1 MPHVKKSKK
10 VKNVKN
16 IKKVK
21 KSKNKRIIR
30 RRRVMMGGEEPNT
43 VSIVPGFVFYHK
55 NTYGTLNFGFTH
67 GHAMTLHHYM
77 LDINMI
83 AYINFIEGVLYTHA
97 YNKGNMAIVMQ
108 KYDIEENHLN
118 YNEFV
123 NSNTLLVGETKY
135 GNPVFLKKNNYFT
148 TIENE
153 TMLPTYALKE
163 MKNSKDKDN
172 NINPIIPNSIY
183 SKVYEF
189 VPENEYVLPGI
200 EKLVGN
206 TVSNIKDGKIMQ
218 VHEIFN
224 GSDLY
229 EATSQK
235 DAQYDLYRLG
245 LTDDQKNVISQHH
258 LNYQIIKDLNYDL
271 SLDSVNPR
279 RKKYRYNERLGFFDI
294 ERMKKPFQKYK
305 SNTFV
310 NFIFSKFDSDKYDGD
325 TKLSSDAFKRSLLVG
340 FAGPYQQ
347 DTYQNNGEECEVWRP
362 VYLTPN
368 GWFNDGTAIYSPD
381 YNSIAITEKMM
392 VDNGLADTIENE
404 IHSFLTGKMAYC
416 FKYGGDTMNSINFNR
431 QHNFYIMDA
440 MSRSAAIGSGLTKVI
455 LYTITYYTSIL
466 ALIPTIISY
475 LGPIIVKSVGGT
487 RKRRIKIKT
496 RKKKTITI

>member
-1 MPHVKKSKK
+1 MSGRKLSKKSKK
-10 VKNVKN
+10 VKN

-21 KSKNKRIIR
+21 KSKNKRIR
-30 RRRVMMGGEEPNT
+30 RHRRIMMGGGEPEN
-43 VSIVPGFVFYHK
+43 VPFVTGFVFYHK
-55 NTYGTLNFGFTH
+55 NRYGTADFGFEH
-67 GHAMTLHHYM
+67 YHAMTLHHYM
-77 LDINMI
+77 LDLNMI
-83 AYINFIEGVLYTHA
+83 AYINYIEGHLYNSA
-97 YNKGNMAIVMQ
+97 YNPKNLAIVMQ
-108 KYDIEENHLN
+108 KYDISKDHER

-123 NSNTLLVGETKY
+123 NSKTLLVGENKD
-135 GNPVFLKKNNYFT
+135 GEPVFLKENGYFT
-148 TIENE
+148 TIKNE

-163 MKNSKDKDN
+163 MKNSEDSEK

-206 TVSNIKDGKIMQ
+206 TVSNIKDGKRMQ

-229 EATSQK
+229 EATNQK

-271 SLDSVNPR
+271 SLDPNNP
-279 RKKYRYNERLGFFDI
+279 KKYKYRDNERLGFFDL

-305 SNTFV
+305 SNTPV
-310 NFIFSKFDSDKYDGD
+310 NFLFSIFGSDKYDGD
-325 TKLSSDAFKRSLLVG
+325 WKLSSDAFKRSLLVG
-340 FAGPYQQ
+340 FAGPYTQ
-347 DTYQNNGEECEVWRP
+347 DIYYENKVKRLVCRP

-381 YNSIAITEKMM
+381 YQSYAITENMM
-392 VDNGLADTIENE
+392 VENGLADTINDKP
-404 IHSFLTGKMAYC
+404 HSFLTGKIAYR
-416 FKYGGDTMNSINFNR
+416 FNYGGKTMNSIYFNYE
-431 QHNFYIMDA
+431 HNFYIMDA
-440 MSRSAAIGSGLTKVI
+440 MSRSKAIGLGLVKL
-455 LYTITYYTSIL
+455 LYIITYHTNIF
-466 ALIPTIISY
+466 ALIPTVTSY
-475 LGPIIVKSVGGT
+475 LGPILLKSAGGT

>member
-1 MPHVKKSKK
+1 MPGHKLSKKS
-10 VKNVKN
+10 KNVKN

-21 KSKNKRIIR
+21 KSKNKRIR
-30 RRRVMMGGEEPNT
+30 RRRIMMGGAEPKK
-43 VSIVPGFVFYHK
+43 VPIVTGFVFDHN
-55 NTYGTLNFGFTH
+55 NTYGTLNFGIIH
-67 GHAMTLHHYM
+67 YHAMTLHHYM

-83 AYINFIEGVLYTHA
+83 AYINFIEGQLYTHA
-97 YNKGNMAIVMQ
+97 YNKENMAIIMQ
-108 KYDIEENHLN
+108 KYNIPVDHAN

-123 NSNTLLVGETKY
+123 NSKTLLVGENKD
-135 GNPVFLKKNNYFT
+135 GKPVFLKENGYFT

-153 TMLPTYALKE
+153 TMLPTYALRE
-163 MKNSKDKDN
+163 MKNSEDSEK

-206 TVSNIKDGKIMQ
+206 TVSNIKDGKRMQ

-271 SLDSVNPR
+271 SLDPKDP
-279 RKKYRYNERLGFFDI
+279 KKYKYRDNERLGFFDL

-305 SNTFV
+305 SNTPV
-310 NFIFSKFDSDKYDGD
+310 NFLFSIFGSDKYDGD
-325 TKLSSDAFKRSLLVG
+325 WKLSSDAFKRSLLIG
-340 FAGPYQQ
+340 FAGPYEQ
-347 DTYQNNGEECEVWRP
+347 DTYKKNGEECEVWRP

-368 GWFNDGTAIYSPD
+368 GWFNDGAAIYSPD
-381 YNSIAITEKMM
+381 YHSIAITEKMM
-392 VDNGLADTIENE
+392 VDNGLADARENQ

-416 FKYGGDTMNSINFNR
+416 FNYGGNTMSSINFNR

-440 MSRSAAIGSGLTKVI
+440 MSRSVAIGSGLVKVV
-455 LYTITYYTSIL
+455 LYTITYFTSIF
-466 ALIPTIISY
+466 ALIPTVTSY
-475 LGPIIVKSVGGT
+475 LGPILVKSAGGT

>member
-1 MPHVKKSKK
+1 MPGRKLSKK
-10 VKNVKN
+10 LNNAKNVRKA
-16 IKKVK
+16 K
-21 KSKNKRIIR
+21 KSKNKRIR
-30 RRRVMMGGEEPNT
+30 RYRHITTGGGEPEN
-43 VSIVPGFVFYHK
+43 VPFVTGFVFYRK
-55 NTYGTLNFGFTH
+55 NRYGTLDFGFNH
-67 GHAMTLHHYM
+67 YHAMTLHHYM
-77 LDINMI
+77 LDLNVI
-83 AYINFIEGVLYTHA
+83 AYVNYIEGYLYTSA
-97 YNKGNMAIVMQ
+97 YNPKNMAIVMQ
-108 KYDIEENHLN
+108 KYDISKDHER
-118 YNEFV
+118 YNNFV
-123 NSNTLLVGETKY
+123 NSKTLLVGENKD
-135 GNPVFLKKNNYFT
+135 GKPVFLNEDGDFK

-153 TMLPTYALKE
+153 TMLPTYALRE
-163 MKNSKDKDN
+163 MKNSEDSEK

-206 TVSNIKDGKIMQ
+206 TVSNIKDGKRMQ

-229 EATSQK
+229 EATNQK

-271 SLDSVNPR
+271 SLDPNNP
-279 RKKYRYNERLGFFDI
+279 KKYKYRDNERLGFFDL
-294 ERMKKPFQKYK
+294 ERMKKPLQKYK
-305 SNTFV
+305 ND
-310 NFIFSKFDSDKYDGD
+310 NFIGKTINYISTIISGSKSYIDNN
-325 TKLSSDAFKRSLLVG
+325 AFKRSLLVG
-340 FAGPYQQ
+340 FAGPYKQ
-347 DTYQNNGEECEVWRP
+347 DIYYENNVERLVCRP

-381 YNSIAITEKMM
+381 YQSYAITENMM
-392 VDNGLADTIENE
+392 VENGLADTINDKP
-404 IHSFLTGKMAYC
+404 HSFLTGKIAYR
-416 FKYGGDTMNSINFNR
+416 FNYGDDTMSSIKFNY

-440 MSRSAAIGSGLTKVI
+440 MSRSKAIGSGLVKVA
-455 LYTITYYTSIL
+455 LYVATYFTSIW
-466 ALIPTIISY
+466 ALVPNVISY
-475 LGPIIVKSVGGT
+475 LGPILGKSVGGT